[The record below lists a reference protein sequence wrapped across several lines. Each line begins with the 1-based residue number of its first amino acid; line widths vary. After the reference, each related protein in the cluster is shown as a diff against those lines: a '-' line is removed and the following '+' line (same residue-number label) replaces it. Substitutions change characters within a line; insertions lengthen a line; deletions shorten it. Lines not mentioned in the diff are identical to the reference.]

1 MAARPSPIVKGPRE
15 PAEIVDLMRRL
26 DEAELRTVV
35 ANILRNNVEAR
46 NEFQEFYDAPQG
58 SRLRPFDFKTCLST
72 CLDALSEVGN
82 DEWIRERHY
91 SDLLYDVTHPVE
103 QAVDQIQNVCTLDT
117 TYTEAK
123 LQGVDALL
131 NIANAIE
138 NTDEYLTEDRC
149 GEDAEGEL
157 LTKVID
163 AVEEIFD
170 RSDNFSVCDS
180 FPALL
185 VKMETRKGLAKLS
198 KRIKEGRS
206 RTEDTSSSGSESA

>member
-1 MAARPSPIVKGPRE
+1 M
-15 PAEIVDLMRRL
+15 
-26 DEAELRTVV
+26 
-35 ANILRNNVEAR
+35 
-46 NEFQEFYDAPQG
+46 
-58 SRLRPFDFKTCLST
+58 
-72 CLDALSEVGN
+72 LSEVGN
-82 DEWIRERHY
+82 DEWIRERQY

-157 LTKVID
+157 LTKAID

-170 RSDNFSVCDS
+170 RSDNLFVCDS
-180 FPALL
+180 VGALL

-198 KRIKEGRS
+198 KRIKEGRP